1 MRKSVV
7 INHHHH
13 DHHDHR
19 AKPRVQA
26 TVISE
31 TPFTK
36 PSTQISP
43 LALIALLSLLGTCP
57 TGFGTPIG
65 GFGTNLGLSTG
76 LLGTNLGLSTL
87 GLGTLAGGV
96 PALCSG
102 TSAASFGAVPGV
114 SPFGASL
121 VL

>member
-7 INHHHH
+7 IDHHHH
-13 DHHDHR
+13 DHHDHH

-26 TVISE
+26 TVIAE
-31 TPFTK
+31 TPFKT
-36 PSTQISP
+36 PSTQVDP
-43 LALIALLSLLGTCP
+43 LALIALLSLFGGCP
-57 TGFGTPIG
+57 TATPFTGFGTCP
-65 GFGTNLGLSTG
+65 FGTNLGLGTG
-76 LLGTNLGLSTL
+76 LGLSTL

-102 TSAASFGAVPGV
+102 TSAASFGTLPGV

-121 VL
+121 VF